1 MISGPERSF
10 VAGNSSL
17 LTFCRSFGIG
27 KTCTLLQVF
36 NTVCLYFCIWWLK
49 DTFRMFPEGTVYVF
63 MSLTQGFLKEVKQ
76 VLAKCWALSTPGS
89 YNQHSQIKGLLKSHQ
104 EAVCSTLTGPDVS
117 GFAVS
122 PVVAGLLSVTIG
134 DCGPFYSLLYL
145 QDLEKSL
152 AHSRCLINL
161 Y

>member
-1 MISGPERSF
+1 MEGNNVFFGRIYSALPLPHFLLILELVSNLQVIISGPERSF
-10 VAGNSSL
+10 VAGNFSL
-17 LTFCRSFGIG
+17 LTSCRSFGIG
-27 KTCTLLQVF
+27 KTCKLLVF

-104 EAVCSTLTGPDVS
+104 EAVCSTLTGRM
-117 GFAVS
+117 FLN
-122 PVVAGLLSVTIG
+122 LLLV
-134 DCGPFYSLLYL
+134 
-145 QDLEKSL
+145 Q
-152 AHSRCLINL
+152 
-161 Y
+161 